1 MSEGLWSAC
10 MLYHIFFNF
19 IYLIWIN
26 SL

>member
-1 MSEGLWSAC
+1 